1 MIAAKIEVAIR
12 HVLAANKVR
21 PARVCIYIGISPRQE
36 AKISMCSPVHHCG
49 HSAEAQLASV
59 HCPRIKSLTPTEPG
73 TLQSPDASQ
82 IDPALQQGL
91 TA

>member
-1 MIAAKIEVAIR
+1 MIAAEIEVAIR
-12 HVLAANKVR
+12 HVLATNKVR
-21 PARVCIYIGISPRQE
+21 PASVRVYVGVSQRQE
-36 AKISMCSPVHHCG
+36 ARISIYSPVQYCG
-49 HSAEAQLASV
+49 HAAEAQLASV

-82 IDPALQQGL
+82 IDPAPQQGL